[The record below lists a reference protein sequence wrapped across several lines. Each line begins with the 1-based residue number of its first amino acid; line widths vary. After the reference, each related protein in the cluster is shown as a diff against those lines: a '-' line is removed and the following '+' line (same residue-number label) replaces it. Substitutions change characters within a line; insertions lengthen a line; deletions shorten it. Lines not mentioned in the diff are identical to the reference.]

1 VPIST
6 HPIQD
11 VPPLTASTYTP
22 LGSTA
27 LLDAI
32 GRTIKETDTRIT
44 AGGNAASPLGI
55 LFGFTFWLVVW
66 WMYQNKIFVRI

>member
-1 VPIST
+1 
-6 HPIQD
+6 
-11 VPPLTASTYTP
+11 
-22 LGSTA
+22 

-32 GRTIKETDTRIT
+32 GRTIKETDSRIT